1 MITNIIKSMLI
12 LICLVLSKNGTA
24 QGRVVINEYM
34 PWTLNG
40 CGATA
45 EFVELM
51 NFGPGPAD
59 ISCYILTDGD
69 FSVTIPANTILQPG
83 QFYVVA
89 GQDVI
94 PQPCANIN
102 STIYA
107 DLNWNT
113 CGCTSAPIP
122 TTGDGFFTDGGS
134 ANEQVVLLDPNLQ
147 IVDAVV
153 RNYPVEPSS
162 LIQPYVD
169 GCDIPDFDLD
179 LMSVKYETL
188 GMSAGRGNS
197 FARKLDGDCGWVK
210 DPQQSASA
218 SNNTPSDVSDVTYE
232 FSYVSA
238 IDCNDNHGGVQ
249 VFVKKASYDDFFP
262 MYYTLVYD
270 ANNNGLFDFNDEYQ
284 RGIDETAPDIY
295 ISGLPSGRYRLT
307 VESVQ
312 GCSLKSFDFFI
323 LPCQPAL
330 PVTLQY
336 FRFNQGF
343 LQWQFNHPGSLQS
356 VVLEGAKADQSFQIL
371 KEFEPGNTGLVVQQ
385 SPVDPEMVYY
395 RLRLKEKNG
404 NIKYSTV
411 LSINSSSV
419 LNLKAAGPNP
429 ASDRLRIQVTAPETQ
444 WLIYTVLSI
453 DGRPLLKGQLQ
464 ALAGTRILELPIHHL
479 PPGMYQFQAQ
489 GKGLNSFRFV
499 KH

>member
-1 MITNIIKSMLI
+1 MSVRTIKSLFI
-12 LICLVLSKNGTA
+12 IISLVLCKNGTA

-40 CGATA
+40 CGSTA

-59 ISCYILTDGD
+59 ISCFVLTDGD
-69 FSVTIPANTILQPG
+69 YSVTIPANTILQPG
-83 QFYVVA
+83 QFYVIA

-94 PQPCANIN
+94 PQPCANISQN
-102 STIYA
+102 VVA

-134 ANEQVVLLDPNLQ
+134 ASEQVVLLDPSLKV
-147 IVDAVV
+147 VDAVV

-162 LIQPYVD
+162 LIQPFTN
-169 GCDIPDFDLD
+169 GCSLPAFDLD
-179 LMSVKYETL
+179 LMTIKYEVL
-188 GMSAGRGNS
+188 GMSTGRGNS

-218 SNNTPSDVSDVTYE
+218 TNNTPSDVSDVTYL

-238 IDCNDNHGGVQ
+238 MDCSDNHGGVQ
-249 VFVKKASYDDFFP
+249 VFVRRGSYDDFFP

-270 ANNNGLFDFNDEYQ
+270 VNNNGRFDFDDEYTH
-284 RGIDETAPDIY
+284 GIDDTAPDIY

-307 VESVQ
+307 VESVK
-312 GCSLKSFDFFI
+312 GCSLKSFDFYI

-330 PVTLQY
+330 PVTLEY
-336 FRFNQGF
+336 FMLRGE
-343 LQWQFNHPGSLQS
+343 LLEWQVNNPGSLQAI
-356 VVLEGAKADQSFQIL
+356 VLEGARPGQP
-371 KEFEPGNTGLVVQQ
+371 FEAVKNFPVNGIGIINQQ
-385 SPVDPEMVYY
+385 FPSEPFYERF
-395 RLRLKEKNG
+395 RLLLKEKNG
-404 NIKYSTV
+404 SSRYSSHV
-411 LSINSSSV
+411 SGGDKSL
-419 LNLKAAGPNP
+419 LNLKMAGPNP
-429 ASDRLRIQVTAPETQ
+429 ASEKLRLQVSSPSSQ
-444 WLIYTVLSI
+444 WISYTVFSL
-453 DGRPLLKGQLQ
+453 DGRPLLRGRLHASTGSSLMEISIQS
-464 ALAGTRILELPIHHL
+464 LPA
-479 PPGMYQFQAQ
+479 GMYQFSTQVE
-489 GKGLNSFRFV
+489 GVNSFRFV